1 MPVVQS
7 VLTKRRYQEILSLL
21 QETFD
26 DTSGIERF
34 VSEFKKIMRFDPEV
48 KTYTKEKGRAYIEA
62 RKKRAEEL
70 GVSLW
75 VYGGGKA
82 SYDRKN
88 AATPSA

>member
-48 KTYTKEKGRAYIEA
+48 KT
-62 RKKRAEEL
+62 
-70 GVSLW
+70 
-75 VYGGGKA
+75 
-82 SYDRKN
+82 
-88 AATPSA
+88 